1 MAINGYF
8 KPSHQEP
15 APYVSGSVYLPRLG
29 VGDRVDF
36 LLDTGADATT
46 LHPRD
51 AGKLGVYA
59 HSLGSASVSAKGIGG
74 PMQYTPEYAL
84 VSFFDREAGDW
95 RNFRIQVYIAS
106 PENEYDSRRAA
117 VAARTRRPQSLPPH
131 ARCRREQR
139 HPGTSLRLAFRLNRN
154 M

>member
-29 VGDRVDF
+29 VGDQVDF

-74 PMQYTPEYAL
+74 PMQYTPEYTL
-84 VSFFDREAGDW
+84 VSFFDRDAGDW
-95 RNFRIQVYIAS
+95 RNFRMQVYIAS
-106 PENEYDSRRAA
+106 PENEYEAGGL
-117 VAARTRRPQSLPPH
+117 PSLLGRDVLN
-131 ARCRREQR
+131 RCRCTLDAAENSVTLEPRSSS
-139 HPGTSLRLAFRLNRN
+139 PSA
-154 M
+154 